1 MLRRPPRATRTDTL
15 FPYTTLVRSVVQ
27 CLAHGVEA
35 DYVDALVL
43 DAPRALAEAL
53 HPQIAQVEVPVVL
66 AGDEQL
72 LDRYL
77 LQQLGA
83 ELELQGVAALG
94 EVAAADK
101 EVGRRVHLHHF
112 LERPHGLVDDA
123 LLDVAR
129 VEGGFRNPAAAEVR
143 VALHHH
149 AV

>member
-1 MLRRPPRATRTDTL
+1 MRISDWSSDVFSSDL
-15 FPYTTLVRSVVQ
+15 
-27 CLAHGVEA
+27 A

-83 ELELQGVAALG
+83 ELELQGVAELG
-94 EVAAADK
+94 EVAAEAK

-112 LERPHGLVDDA
+112 LRSEEKKSELQSLMRITYA
-123 LLDVAR
+123 
-129 VEGGFRNPAAAEVR
+129 GFCLKKINKQQ
-143 VALHHH
+143 
-149 AV
+149 

>member
-1 MLRRPPRATRTDTL
+1 MRISDWSSDVFSSDL
-15 FPYTTLVRSVVQ
+15 
-27 CLAHGVEA
+27 A

-83 ELELQGVAALG
+83 ELELQGVAELG
-94 EVAAADK
+94 EVAAEDK

-112 LERPHGLVDDA
+112 LERPHGLVDEIGRAAGRD
-123 LLDVAR
+123 R
-129 VEGGFRNPAAAEVR
+129 GGQ
-143 VALHHH
+143 
-149 AV
+149 